1 MFVMMA
7 ITTTLLFFRI
17 KKKTDKVL
25 TVNKVFKIK
34 SLIKVKKPTAQT

>member
-17 KKKTDKVL
+17 KKDGPSLESEQSVYDKEL
-25 TVNKVFKIK
+25 NKG
-34 SLIKVKKPTAQT
+34 